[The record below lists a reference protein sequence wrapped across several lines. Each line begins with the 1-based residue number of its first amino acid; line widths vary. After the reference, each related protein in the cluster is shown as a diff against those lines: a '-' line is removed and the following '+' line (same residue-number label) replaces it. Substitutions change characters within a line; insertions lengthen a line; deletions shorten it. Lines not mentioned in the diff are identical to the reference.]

1 MTMLNTVNTSPV
13 LSSIDFEELNV
24 LGSNVFELISKKDRK
39 VIEVLAYDLD
49 NKTITI
55 RYRHHTYDIVFK
67 NDLDRVLDK
76 MGIKRS
82 SENISRDVKAP
93 MPGKVIELIA
103 KVGDQLEK
111 GDGILI
117 LEAMKMENVLKA
129 EASCRIKKILINK
142 LDNVEKNQILIELD
156 IEE

>member
-1 MTMLNTVNTSPV
+1 MLNTVNTSQI

-24 LGSNVFELISKKDRK
+24 LGSNVFELVCKEDRK
-39 VIEVLAYDLD
+39 VIEVLSFDLD

-82 SENISRDVKAP
+82 AENISRDVKAP

-129 EASCRIKKILINK
+129 VAPCRIKKILINK

-156 IEE
+156 IAD

>member
-1 MTMLNTVNTSPV
+1 MLNTINTTQS
-13 LSSIDFEELNV
+13 LSSSDFEELNV
-24 LGSNVFELISKKDRK
+24 LGSNIFELKSKDGNK
-39 VIEVLAYDLD
+39 VIEVLAVGLD

-55 RYRHHTYDIVFK
+55 RYRHHTYDIEFK

-82 SENISRDVKAP
+82 IENINRDVKAP

-103 KVGDQLEK
+103 KVGDQLQK

-117 LEAMKMENVLKA
+117 LEAMKMENVIKA
-129 EASCRIKKILINK
+129 ETTCIIKKILINK
-142 LDNVEKNQILIELD
+142 LDSVEKNQVLIELE
-156 IEE
+156 IE